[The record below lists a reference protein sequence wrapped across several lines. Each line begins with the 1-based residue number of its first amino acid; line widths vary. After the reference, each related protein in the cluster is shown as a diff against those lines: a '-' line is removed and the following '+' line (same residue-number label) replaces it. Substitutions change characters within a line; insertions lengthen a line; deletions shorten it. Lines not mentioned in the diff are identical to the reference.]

1 MSIRLKVLIS
11 MFASFL
17 VVVICLSSFM
27 YGRFERIIVSQIK
40 NDIKASMLE
49 NKQSFDSVT
58 KGIARSFAAISSNE
72 FMIKSLNK
80 VPDSSTEAS
89 NNKANFINEY
99 RSFFELSVGSML
111 NRYVLHFYAD
121 EECAMAKELGKV
133 KSNTFKNNEFGMYSV
148 KHIKNEA
155 WYKEVINND
164 GPFYIIRSKENPEYI
179 YFAKAIK
186 AHIPAYTSYD
196 SLMGVGIIGI
206 DCSQLLNE
214 MQMLSITENVKI
226 AILDSGNNVIA
237 KNGEGINDAYVKK
250 IADKNLVGL
259 NVANTLEDENYV
271 INMVR
276 TDAGISFVSFVS
288 LDSIYLKAS
297 DIRTVVIGAIFVAI
311 IAAFLILIILS
322 YYLTRPIKVLADS
335 MGKIDYSNLNAI
347 RVKSENR
354 DEVGELYRSFNIMM
368 DKIVDARQREN
379 EQNKKTQQMEIQM
392 LQAQINPHFLYNVLD
407 SISWLAIEK
416 GEDEIGEMADL
427 LSQILSYSIKDG
439 KITAKFSEELECV
452 RKYVMLQ
459 RNRYAGNIDLIIDVP
474 DDVCNIEVPKCI
486 LQPLVE
492 NSIIHGMSE
501 SKGISIK
508 ISVER
513 KGKYIQISIE
523 DDGKGCEVDALN
535 KILSGEN
542 RQKYH
547 VGIRNVAMRIKHTY
561 NEGCGLEYENN
572 EKGGISAKILLD
584 TNVKI

>member
-49 NKQSFDSVT
+49 NKQSFDSIA
-58 KGIARSFAAISSNE
+58 KGMGRSFAAISSNE

-89 NNKANFINEY
+89 NNKTNFINEY

-111 NRYVLHFYAD
+111 NEYMLHFYVND
-121 EECAMAKELGKV
+121 ECAMAKELGKV
-133 KSNTFKNNEFGMYSV
+133 KSNTFENTEFGMYSLN
-148 KHIKNEA
+148 HIKNEN
-155 WYKEVINND
+155 WYNEVYFND
-164 GPFYIIRSKENPEYI
+164 GPFYTFRLEENPEYI

-186 AHIPAYTSYD
+186 AQIPVYTNYD
-196 SLMGVGIIGI
+196 SMMGVGIIGI
-206 DCSQLLNE
+206 DCLELLQK
-214 MQMLSITENVKI
+214 MQILSLSDNMMV
-226 AILDSGNNVIA
+226 AVLDSNNQIIA
-237 KNGEGINDAYVKK
+237 KNENGLDNNYVKK
-250 IADKNLVGL
+250 IADENLIGF
-259 NVANTLEDENYV
+259 NVAHTFEDDEYV

-276 TDAGISFVSFVS
+276 TDIGVSFVSFVP

-311 IAAFLILIILS
+311 IATFLILIILS
-322 YYLTRPIKVLADS
+322 YYLTRPIKRLADS

-347 RVKSENR
+347 RVKSDNR
-354 DEVGELYRSFNIMM
+354 DEVGELYRSFNIML
-368 DKIVDARQREN
+368 DKIVTAKQREN

-459 RNRYAGNIDLIIDVP
+459 RNRYAGNIDLNIDVP

-501 SKGISIK
+501 SEGISIK

-523 DDGKGCEVDALN
+523 DDGKGSEVDALN

-561 NEGCGLEYENN
+561 NEGCGLEYEKN

>member
-1 MSIRLKVLIS
+1 MSIRSKVLIS

-17 VVVICLSSFM
+17 VVVISLSGFM

-49 NKQSFDSVT
+49 NKQSFDSIA
-58 KGIARSFAAISSNE
+58 KGIGRSFAAISSNE
-72 FMIKSLNK
+72 FLIKALNK
-80 VPDSSTEAS
+80 HSDSTTENS

-121 EECAMAKELGKV
+121 EESAMAKELGKV
-133 KSNTFKNNEFGMYSV
+133 ETNTFKNNEFGIYSV
-148 KHIKNEA
+148 KHIKNET
-155 WYKEVINND
+155 WYNEVINHD
-164 GPFYIIRSKENPEYI
+164 GPFYIIQLKENPGYI
-179 YFAKAIK
+179 YFSKVIK
-186 AHIPAYTSYD
+186 AQVPVYTNYD
-196 SLMGVGIIGI
+196 SVMGIGIIGI
-206 DCSQLLNE
+206 DCSLLLNE

-226 AILDSGNNVIA
+226 AILDSDNSVIA
-237 KNGEGINDAYVKK
+237 KNGEDIDDEYVKK

-259 NVANTLEDENYV
+259 NVTNTLEDENYV

-276 TDAGISFVSFVS
+276 TDTGISFVSFVP
-288 LDSIYLKAS
+288 LESIYLKAS
-297 DIRTVVIGAIFVAI
+297 DIRTVVIVAILVAI

-322 YYLTRPIKVLADS
+322 YYLTRPIKSLADS
-335 MGKIDYSNLNAI
+335 MGKIDYNNLSEV
-347 RVKSENR
+347 RVKSNDR

-368 DKIVDARQREN
+368 DKIVASRQREN

-439 KITAKFSEELECV
+439 KITAKFSEELESV
-452 RKYVMLQ
+452 KKYVMLQ
-459 RNRYAGNIDLIIDVP
+459 RNRYAGNIDLDINIP
-474 DDVCNIEVPKCI
+474 DDVYDIEVPKCI

-492 NSIIHGMSE
+492 NSIIHGMSDGE
-501 SKGISIK
+501 EISIN
-508 ISVER
+508 IGVER
-513 KGKYIQISIE
+513 KGKYIQIRIE
-523 DDGKGCEVDALN
+523 DDGKGCEVDKLD
-535 KILSGEN
+535 KILNGEN
-542 RQKYH
+542 SQKYH

-561 NEGCGLEYENN
+561 SEECGLEYENN
-572 EKGGISAKILLD
+572 EKGGITAKILLD
-584 TNVKI
+584 ANVEI